1 MKKKAEQNKTEMIFE
16 VGDVTKMTY
25 NDERFNTVIGKS
37 LPYCLKYTRIT
48 FVTFEDK
55 GTLDAMMVDEK
66 EDTVEM
72 INAMFQE
79 IERCIKNNGRYII
92 ITLAQ
97 KHISKHLNNYFAK
110 RDGWLIRYSSD

>member
-1 MKKKAEQNKTEMIFE
+1 MHVLFPHLEIDCIPE
-16 VGDVTKMTY
+16 
-25 NDERFNTVIGKS
+25 S
-37 LPYCLKYTRIT
+37 
-48 FVTFEDK
+48 FVHITFEDK

-66 EDTVEM
+66 EGTVEM
-72 INAMFQE
+72 INSMFQE

-110 RDGWLIRYSSD
+110 RDGWLIR

>member
-1 MKKKAEQNKTEMIFE
+1 MKGSILLS
-16 VGDVTKMTY
+16 VSL
-25 NDERFNTVIGKS
+25 S
-37 LPYCLKYTRIT
+37 LPSCLKYTDIT

>member
-1 MKKKAEQNKTEMIFE
+1 
-16 VGDVTKMTY
+16 
-25 NDERFNTVIGKS
+25 
-37 LPYCLKYTRIT
+37 
-48 FVTFEDK
+48 
-55 GTLDAMMVDEK
+55 MVDEK

-97 KHISKHLNNYFAK
+97 KHISKHLNNYFA
-110 RDGWLIRYSSD
+110 RRLAYQVMY